1 MFPSQKALHKNMINL
16 TVELGNRSY
25 PIKIGSGILNVP
37 GILDPYAA
45 NRDVLIVT
53 NEALAPMYLKPVRAL
68 LTASRV
74 ESLVLPEGEAMKT
87 LATLEL
93 IFDALAEHHFGR
105 DCLLVAVG
113 GGVIGDICGFA
124 AASWQRGVDFIQ
136 IPTTLLAQV
145 DSSVGGKTAV
155 NHASGK
161 NLIGAF
167 HQPVCVLSD
176 MDTLS
181 TLPDRELSAGLA
193 EVVKYGLLGD
203 ADLFNWL
210 EREYAA
216 ILRRDC
222 ERLQHIVR
230 RSCEI
235 KAQIVA
241 ADEHER
247 GQRALLNL
255 GHTFGHAIEK
265 CVGYGEWLHGE
276 AVAAGMCMAAEFSRR
291 LGWIN
296 SDDVNRIRQLLTRFN
311 LPVDPPQI
319 EPAAFLDAMSQD
331 KKVIARQIRLVLL
344 KSIGEAVVVA
354 DYPEHQLV
362 ELLSDQFVH

>member
-1 MFPSQKALHKNMINL
+1 MINL
-16 TVELGNRSY
+16 SVELGNRSY
-25 PIKIGSGILNVP
+25 PIKIGSGILNRSGV
-37 GILDPYAA
+37 LDEYIDH
-45 NRDVLIVT
+45 RDVLIVT
-53 NEALAPMYLKPVRAL
+53 NEVLAPMYLKPLAAL
-68 LTASRV
+68 IDSARV
-74 ESLVLPEGEAMKT
+74 ESLILPDGEANKT
-87 LATLEL
+87 LATLEQ
-93 IFDALAEHHFGR
+93 IFDALAAHRFGR
-105 DCLLVAVG
+105 DCVLVALG

-124 AASWQRGVDFIQ
+124 AAAWHRGVDFIQ
-136 IPTTLLAQV
+136 VPTTLLAQV

-167 HQPVCVLSD
+167 HQPICVLSD

-181 TLPDRELSAGLA
+181 TLPDRELAAGLA

-203 ADLFNWL
+203 AELFAWL
-210 EREYAA
+210 EREHAA
-216 ILRRDC
+216 VLRR
-222 ERLQHIVR
+222 EAGHLQHIVR

-235 KAQIVA
+235 KAQVVA
-241 ADEHER
+241 ADERER

-255 GHTFGHAIEK
+255 GHTFGHAIER
-265 CVGYGEWLHGE
+265 CAGYGEWLHGE
-276 AVAAGMCMAAEFSRR
+276 AVAAGMCMAAEFSHR
-291 LGWIN
+291 LGWL
-296 SDDVNRIRQLLTRFN
+296 SEADVNRIRQLLTRLN

-319 EPAAFLDAMSQD
+319 EPGEFIDAMSQD

-344 KSIGEAVVVA
+344 KSIGEAAVVA